1 MSAST
6 SISGGNLFV
15 TVPAGDP
22 TVKVLSADQAQRLMS
37 IHLDIA
43 RQGGDPSVSLVNA
56 LRSILASHAAVFEQR
71 DDAWVA
77 RARSFPEGE
86 LPDVSGIKRALDT
99 LAVVSPA
106 VVSEQWTEAHERWTL
121 IGSKTRP
128 PMVIA
133 IQGDWARS
141 SSLLLLI
148 ARNFALLWESRRT
161 RSRARAHLTSRRLA
175 RRLLLAGGLQAVC
188 GTLVREM
195 ATAVN
200 ARIAALAVSDPVDR
214 HLSILATHGYPLEL
228 VEHLQI
234 DPREG
239 VLGTVF
245 QSGRPV
251 HVRRMSDS
259 SPRRRRPRYR
269 TDSFVAMPIRAGDEV
284 LGVICVTDRANN
296 GAFTLDDV
304 ATLRALA
311 APAALAL
318 GRERAVAQAENFALT
333 AAIDPVS
340 GVFNRRHFHVRLEE
354 ELQRARRHQL
364 SLAFLMIDIDNFK
377 AVNDS
382 FGHLAG
388 DLVIRDVAEILRRS
402 VRVFDVCARFGGEE
416 FAIIMPGSV
425 VESASIVAERI
436 RERIEHYRPADP
448 SLAALHLTASI
459 GLAVSMSGLS
469 GREFIARAD
478 HALYIAKRDGK
489 NRVRVHQE
497 EPISMPEQPD
507 A

>member
-1 MSAST
+1 MGAST
-6 SISGGNLFV
+6 SVSGGNPFV

-37 IHLDIA
+37 VHLDIA
-43 RQGGDPSVSLVNA
+43 RQGGDPAVSLVNA
-56 LRSILASHAAVFEQR
+56 LRAILASHAAVFEKR
-71 DDAWVA
+71 DEAWVA
-77 RARSFPEGE
+77 RARSFAEGE
-86 LPDVSGIKRALDT
+86 LPDVTGITRALDT
-99 LAVVSPA
+99 LATVAPA

-121 IGSKTRP
+121 MGCKTRA

-175 RRLLLAGGLQAVC
+175 RRLLLASGLQAVC

-245 QSGRPV
+245 QSGRPL
-251 HVRRMSDS
+251 HVRRLSDTS
-259 SPRRRRPRYR
+259 SRRRRARYR
-269 TDSFVAMPIRAGDEV
+269 TDSYVAMPIRAGDEV
-284 LGVICVTDRANN
+284 LGVICVTDRENN
-296 GAFTLDDV
+296 GAFTHDDV

-377 AVNDS
+377 SVNDS

-448 SLAALHLTASI
+448 SLAGLHLTASI

-478 HALYIAKRDGK
+478 HALYLAKRDGK
-489 NRVRVHQE
+489 NRVRVHDE
-497 EPISMPEQPD
+497 EPKGLEGEID
-507 A
+507 G